1 MTAWAAQA
9 ASLFSAAEA
18 GRWDLPDEALAAVLE
33 RSAAKAFA
41 GRAPSP
47 AELDR
52 YLRSLHLADLAL
64 ACACARG
71 HHGAWDHFV
80 REFRPALYRA
90 ADAVDASGG
99 AREVADALYAEL
111 FGLKERDGERRSLFR
126 YFHGR
131 SSLSTWLRSLVA
143 QRYVDRIREVR
154 RHDPIP
160 EETSPAALVAPAE
173 PANPDRRR
181 FAAVMHAALGLAIAA
196 LAPRDRLRLGC
207 YYAQEMTLAQIGR
220 FTGEHEATVSRHL
233 ARTRREVRSAVEH
246 QLRVQHHFGDPEI
259 SECFATISAD
269 AGAINLGDWLEPP
282 GSRKNSGA
290 NRSNPEDP
298 T

>member
-1 MTAWAAQA
+1 MDEARAARLYREAQA
-9 ASLFSAAEA
+9 QRWNVPQAAFAEA
-18 GRWDLPDEALAAVLE
+18 LD

-41 GRAPSP
+41 GRTPTSAQ
-47 AELDR
+47 LDG
-52 YLRSLHLADLAL
+52 YFSSLHVSDLAL
-64 ACACARG
+64 ACACALG
-71 HHGAWDHFV
+71 HEAAWDHFMA
-80 REFRPALYRA
+80 EFRPALYRA

-160 EETSPAALVAPAE
+160 EETSPAALVAPAG
-173 PANPDRRR
+173 PANPDRQR
-181 FAAVMHAALGLAIAA
+181 FAAAMRAALGLAIVA

-220 FTGEHEATVSRHL
+220 LTGEHEATVSRHL
-233 ARTRREVRSAVEH
+233 ARTRREIRRVVE
-246 QLRVQHHFGDPEI
+246 LRLRDQHRFGEQEI
-259 SECFATISAD
+259 SECFAASSTE
-269 AGAINLGDWLEPP
+269 AGAINLSDWLEPAD
-282 GSRKNSGA
+282 SRKNSGA
-290 NRSNPEDP
+290 DRSNPEDP
-298 T
+298 S

>member
-1 MTAWAAQA
+1 MDEAQA
-9 ASLFSAAEA
+9 ARLHREAQAQRWNVPQAALAEA
-18 GRWDLPDEALAAVLE
+18 LD

-41 GRAPSP
+41 GRSPSP

-52 YLRSLHLADLAL
+52 YLGSLHLPDLAL
-64 ACACARG
+64 ACACAQG
-71 HHGAWDHFV
+71 HEGAWDHFV
-80 REFRPALYRA
+80 VEFRPALYRA

-111 FGLKERDGERRSLFR
+111 FGLKVRDGERRSLFR

-131 SSLSTWLRSLVA
+131 SSLSTWLRALVA

-160 EETSPAALVAPAE
+160 EETSPAALVAPPA
-173 PANPDRRR
+173 PANPDQRR
-181 FAAVMHAALGLAIAA
+181 FAAAMRAALGLAIAA

-220 FTGEHEATVSRHL
+220 LTSEHEATVSRHL
-233 ARTRREVRSAVEH
+233 TRTRREVRGAVER
-246 QLRVQHHFGDPEI
+246 QLRDQHHFGEPEI
-259 SECFATISAD
+259 SECFAAISAD
-269 AGAINLGDWLEPP
+269 AGAINLGDWLEPSD
-282 GSRKNSGA
+282 SRKNSSTD
-290 NRSNPEDP
+290 RSNPEDP
-298 T
+298 S

>member
-1 MTAWAAQA
+1 MDEARAARLHREAQA
-9 ASLFSAAEA
+9 TRWHVSPAAFAE
-18 GRWDLPDEALAAVLE
+18 VLE

-41 GRAPSP
+41 GRTPTP
-47 AELDR
+47 AQLDS
-52 YLRSLHLADLAL
+52 YFSSLHLSDLAL
-64 ACACARG
+64 ACACALG
-71 HHGAWDHFV
+71 HDPAWDHFV
-80 REFRPALYRA
+80 AEFRPALYRA

-160 EETSPAALVAPAE
+160 EETSAAALPAAAAPAD
-173 PANPDRRR
+173 PDRPR
-181 FAAVMHAALGLAIAA
+181 FALAMRATLGLAIAA

-220 FTGEHEATVSRHL
+220 LTGEHEATVSRHL
-233 ARTRREVRSAVEH
+233 TRTRREIRGAVERR
-246 QLRVQHHFGDPEI
+246 LREQHHFAEQEI
-259 SECFATISAD
+259 SECFAAISAD
-269 AGAINLGDWLEPP
+269 AGAINLGEWLELPDP
-282 GSRKNSGA
+282 RKNPGA
-290 NRSNPEDP
+290 DRSNPEDP
-298 T
+298 S